1 MAFYDDELSRAWRSM
16 PPLWKSSTTTIT
28 TRRSEHGAATDDL
41 VDSASAERRVSK
53 QVDGSVDEAMDALE
67 ISNRLLSNALDKE
80 RHEFA
85 AYRRRVE
92 NDHEEAVFEGKA
104 QFLKALLPALDGL
117 ERVMA
122 NEQLSEPMSAVV
134 SKLGATLDGL
144 GAVEHVVS
152 PGDEFD
158 PSIMHAIA
166 VVADESVEPGRV
178 SEMVA
183 AGWTMGDKTLR
194 PIQVVVSQSTE
205 E

>member
-1 MAFYDDELSRAWRSM
+1 MAFYDDELGRAWRSM
-16 PPLWKSSTTTIT
+16 PSLWKSSTTTIT
-28 TRRSEHGAATDDL
+28 TRRSEHGAAPDDL
-41 VDSASAERRVSK
+41 ADSVSAARGAAK
-53 QVDGSVDEAMDALE
+53 QGDAGIDEAMDALE
-67 ISNRLLSNALDKE
+67 ISNRLLSDALDKE

-122 NEQLSEPMSAVV
+122 NEQLSEPMSAIV

-144 GAVEHVVS
+144 GAVEHVAS

-158 PSIMHAIA
+158 PAIMHAIA
-166 VVADESVEPGRV
+166 VVADESIEPGKV

-183 AGWTMGDKTLR
+183 SGWTMGGKTLR
-194 PIQVVVSQSTE
+194 PIQVVVSQTE

>member
-1 MAFYDDELSRAWRSM
+1 MAFYDDELGRAWRSM
-16 PPLWKSSTTTIT
+16 PSLWKSSTTTIT
-28 TRRSEHGAATDDL
+28 TRRSERGAAPDDL
-41 VDSASAERRVSK
+41 ADSVSAERGAAK
-53 QVDGSVDEAMDALE
+53 QGDAGIDEAMDALE
-67 ISNRLLSNALDKE
+67 ISNRLLSDALDKE

-122 NEQLSEPMSAVV
+122 NEQLSEPMSAIV
-134 SKLGATLDGL
+134 SKLGSTLDGL

-158 PSIMHAIA
+158 PAIMHAIA
-166 VVADESVEPGRV
+166 VVADEAVEPGRV

-183 AGWTMGDKTLR
+183 SGWTMGGKTMR
-194 PIQVVVSQSTE
+194 PIQVVVSQATE